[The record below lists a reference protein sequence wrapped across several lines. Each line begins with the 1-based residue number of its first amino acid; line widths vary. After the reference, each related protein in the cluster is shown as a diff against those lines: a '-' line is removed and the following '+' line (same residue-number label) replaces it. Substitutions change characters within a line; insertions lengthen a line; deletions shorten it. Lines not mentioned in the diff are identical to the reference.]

1 MYSKLKEAHLVG
13 KFTSALS
20 RPVLDLGH
28 CGSRGESSVKPQN
41 DSEEEDLGM
50 GVFAED
56 RTPAQEEALR
66 KLTAALR
73 ESGVLR
79 SRDTGL
85 DLVRFLRARSFDV
98 PKAKSMYE
106 AMVEWRREIGADT
119 IKETFHFPERKLIK
133 ELYPHFHHKTD
144 KLGQPVYIERLG
156 RLQLEELLKITTLDR
171 MLMYHIKEWEI
182 LIDWKFPACSKKAG
196 RTINQSLTI
205 LDLKGVTLKHMS
217 KHMRHFVQRISKVD
231 QDYYPEYLGK
241 MVIIN
246 APTTFKA
253 IWSIIKPWLDKRTQ
267 KKIEVHGSNY
277 AHRLLDL
284 VDHKNLP
291 EFLGG
296 SCQCPGGCENSD
308 AGPWNDVPFQPTF
321 YEATKA

>member
-13 KFTSALS
+13 KFASALS

-28 CGSRGESSVKPQN
+28 CRGESSVKPQE
-41 DSEEEDLGM
+41 DSEEEEFNM
-50 GVFAED
+50 GVAAED
-56 RTPAQEEALR
+56 RTPAQDEALK
-66 KLTAALR
+66 KLTGSLR

-79 SRDTGL
+79 SRDNEH
-85 DLVRFLRARSFDV
+85 DLLRFLKARSFDV
-98 PKAKSMYE
+98 GKAKAMYE
-106 AMVEWRREIGADT
+106 AMLEWRKETGADT
-119 IKETFHFPERKLIK
+119 IIETFQFPERKLTK

-144 KLGQPVYIERLG
+144 KLGRPVYIERLG
-156 RLQLEELLKITTLDR
+156 QLQVEELLKITTFDR
-171 MLMYHIKEWEI
+171 MLLYHIKEWEI

-217 KHMRHFVQRISKVD
+217 KHVRHFVQRISKVD
-231 QDYYPEYLGK
+231 QDNYPEYLGK

-253 IWSIIKPWLDKRTQ
+253 IWSVIKSWLDKRTQ

-277 AHRLLDL
+277 AHRLYEL

-308 AGPWNDVPFQPTF
+308 AGPWDDVPFQPTF
-321 YEATKA
+321 YEAPSKA